1 MLLVQI
7 GLSHI
12 PDKNYQT
19 LPPSVLK
26 KVLIP
31 AQFSSEEEARVIEE
45 LGENFQSTATS
56 VASSNVLLSLIFQTS
71 LR

>member
-1 MLLVQI
+1 MLIVQI

-31 AQFSSEEEARVIEE
+31 AQFSSEAEAKAI
-45 LGENFQSTATS
+45 
-56 VASSNVLLSLIFQTS
+56 
-71 LR
+71 